1 MMENRNLSKIEIIVI
16 LLSAAFIP
24 LMSLLIGA
32 AIFSIFIDAP
42 NMITQMYGERLFFAV
57 SAVTLWY
64 ILNKINI
71 IDICKKEL
79 LTIKS
84 FNLYIVQILIIGF
97 VLYYFKVSEDNLIM
111 IAFFVI
117 LNYLIAWEEELV
129 YRLLIPRMLEMLVTN
144 LFIICLFQGL
154 IFTYMGHPESNF
166 IDNLI
171 FRLPLSFILYF
182 ITKKTNS
189 IFLATTI
196 HSIWNIVLSYL

>member
-1 MMENRNLSKIEIIVI
+1 MENRNLSKIEIIVI

-57 SAVTLWY
+57 SAVILWY

-129 YRLLIPRMLEMLVTN
+129 YRLLIPRMLEMLVKN

-154 IFTYMGHPESNF
+154 IFTYMG
-166 IDNLI
+166 IQKVILLI
-171 FRLPLSFILYF
+171 I
-182 ITKKTNS
+182 
-189 IFLATTI
+189 
-196 HSIWNIVLSYL
+196 